1 MHRSVSLSFGLIAV
15 AFLGLAPKGMVSE
28 SQAGAPT
35 PAATTARKDFLMLMV
50 DKARLTAD
58 LRTWPESGGVSLLLR
73 SFRIAIGKQ
82 EGDKEKEGDNKTP
95 EGIYLTRGILSGKS
109 LPIKYGPVAIPID
122 FPNPIDRFAKK
133 TGHGIWLH
141 GVEKDTRV
149 DEAKVTEG
157 CVAFYNADITRLTD
171 WVKPLNGVVVIA
183 QDTKGVNDASDV
195 EVVTRRS
202 QEWAEAWGRRD
213 LDAYMGFYSEAFEH
227 ESKKLPAWREYK
239 QRVFSSYKVMN
250 VKFTELRVAT
260 HPKYA
265 MTMMNQDFRGDQRF
279 TSVGR
284 KMLYWQKA
292 ADGQWYITREVF
304 GPQQVQPHTY
314 SDAELALLSG
324 SGSSISS
331 KQEPSAPNL

>member
-1 MHRSVSLSFGLIAV
+1 MNLSLRSFSVILGATLTALVAMPRAVDAGSLPHGGS
-15 AFLGLAPKGMVSE
+15 
-28 SQAGAPT
+28 GAR
-35 PAATTARKDFLMLMV
+35 ADFLMLMV

-58 LRTWPESGGVSLLLR
+58 LRTWPEAGGVSLLLR

-95 EGIYLTRGILSGKS
+95 EGIYFTRGTIDGKS
-109 LPIKYGPVAIPID
+109 LPAKYGPFAIPID
-122 FPNPIDRFAKK
+122 FPNPIDRFARK

-141 GVEKDTRV
+141 GVEEDTRV
-149 DEAKVTEG
+149 EQAKVTEG

-171 WVKPLNGVVVIA
+171 WVKPLRGVVVIS
-183 QDTKGVNDASDV
+183 QDNKGVNEATDV
-195 EVVTRRS
+195 EAVTRRS
-202 QEWAEAWGRRD
+202 QEWADAWSQRD
-213 LDAYMGFYSEAFEH
+213 LDTYMGFYSEAFENQ
-227 ESKKLPAWREYK
+227 SKRLPAWREYK

-250 VKFTELRVAT
+250 VKFSEVRVVT

-265 MTMMNQDFRGDQRF
+265 LTVMNQDFRGDQRF

-284 KMLYWQKA
+284 KMLYWQKGT
-292 ADGQWYITREVF
+292 DGKWYITREVF
-304 GPQQVQPHTY
+304 GQQQVQPHTY

-324 SGSSISS
+324 TGSSISS